1 VIDTRPINTVT
12 LTATRVRAAIATF
25 NLPPRQALVAEMVA
39 LGYADARIAAS
50 LGITANTVRTH
61 LRHLYL
67 RLGISTRAVLV
78 SKILRQIVA
87 DETDAPHAT
96 LRHLRPDPP
105 NGDPPRQN

>member
-1 VIDTRPINTVT
+1 VIDTGPNKKVA

-25 NLPPRQALVAEMVA
+25 NLPPRQARVAEMVA
-39 LGYADARIAAS
+39 LGYSDAKIAAT
-50 LGITANTVRTH
+50 LGITVNTVRTH

-87 DETDAPHAT
+87 DERDAPPAG
-96 LRHLRPDPP
+96 LRHLRPDPS
-105 NGDPPRQN
+105 NGDLPRQN